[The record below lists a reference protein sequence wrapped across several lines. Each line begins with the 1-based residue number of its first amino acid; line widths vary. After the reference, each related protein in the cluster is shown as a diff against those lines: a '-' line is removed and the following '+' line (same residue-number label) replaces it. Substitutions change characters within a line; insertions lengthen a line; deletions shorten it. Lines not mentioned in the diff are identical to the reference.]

1 MGAKHTQR
9 FALARFL
16 LLSGG
21 TGHCAGEAP
30 RAYCCYPDSEPP
42 RGADG
47 ALRAS
52 CCYQGR
58 ERCWRGGTARA
69 AAGALGALGAAAGVA
84 GPGVRPRARFLLLS
98 AEAPRGGITGCC
110 YHPYGAVAES
120 SDLG

>member
-21 TGHCAGEAP
+21 TGTV
-30 RAYCCYPDSEPP
+30 RARRHALIAVIRTANHP
-42 RGADG
+42 GADG

-69 AAGALGALGAAAGVA
+69 AAGALGALGAAAGALGALGAAAGVA
-84 GPGVRPRARFLLLS
+84 GPGVRPRA
-98 AEAPRGGITGCC
+98 
-110 YHPYGAVAES
+110 
-120 SDLG
+120 